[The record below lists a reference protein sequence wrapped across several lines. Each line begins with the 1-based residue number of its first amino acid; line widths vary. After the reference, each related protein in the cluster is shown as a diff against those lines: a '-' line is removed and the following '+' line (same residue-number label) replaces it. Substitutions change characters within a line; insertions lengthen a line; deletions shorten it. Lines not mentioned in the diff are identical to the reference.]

1 MRITAL
7 TVATTTAVL
16 LATTLPL
23 SALVTYTIENLGVHN
38 SSTPEWFDVNNV
50 GQVSATGIGGGYF

>member
-38 SSTPEWFDVNNV
+38 SSTPE
-50 GQVSATGIGGGYF
+50 